1 MKVFNLVES
10 NEEISIEIRGEIG
23 GSWWNDGVTY
33 DKVAAQLKGAVG
45 SKKKVKVK
53 INSLGGDVDEA
64 LAIYELL
71 LSMGDRVTTICEGR
85 CASAATIIAMGGHE
99 RLMSRYALF
108 LVHKCWSGVVGN
120 ENVLEE
126 ELDAQRSIN
135 DRMAQIYADR
145 TGRKK
150 EDIEELMNLFNGD
163 GAWLNVEQ
171 AMEYGFITGQ
181 LPNETKP
188 AEAEYLKDRV
198 KDMLKFKNH
207 KEMKKNITSLA
218 LLCTLLACQEV
229 DAKDNKALLDDDQL
243 KKINDTLAAKDA
255 EIKQLKADKAAAETA
270 KTEAEGKVATAEAAK
285 TEAEGKVTT
294 ANTEK
299 ATLQTRITELEA
311 ILKRLPKQDPPAGGS
326 DTKQGND
333 GEESFEDWYAKQGY
347 VQEAKAT
354 LGR

>member
-1 MKVFNLVES
+1 MKIFNLVES
-10 NEEISIEIRGEIG
+10 TDEISIEIRGEIG

-33 DKVAAQLKGAVG
+33 DKVATLLKGAVG

-135 DRMAQIYADR
+135 DRLAQIYADR
-145 TGRKK
+145 TGSKK
-150 EDIEELMNLFNGD
+150 EDIEELMNRFNGD
-163 GAWLNVEQ
+163 GVWLNVEK

-188 AEAEYLKDRV
+188 AEADYLKDRI

-218 LLCTLLACQEV
+218 LLCALLACQEV

-255 EIKQLKADKAAAETA
+255 EIEQLKAAKAAAETA

-285 TEAEGKVTT
+285 KTAEAEK
-294 ANTEK
+294 AAADAEK
-299 ATLQTRITELEA
+299 ATLQAKVAELQQ
-311 ILKRLPKQDPPAGGS
+311 IVDKTPKQDPPKGGS
-326 DTKQGND
+326 DTNQ
-333 GEESFEDWYAKQGY
+333 GEETFESWYAKQGY
-347 VQEAKAT
+347 VQEAKAM

>member
-1 MKVFNLVES
+1 MKVFNIIE
-10 NEEISIEIRGEIG
+10 NPDEISIEVRGEIG

-135 DRMAQIYADR
+135 DRLAQIYADR
-145 TGRKK
+145 TGSKK
-150 EDIEELMNLFNGD
+150 EDIEELMNRFNGD
-163 GAWLNVEQ
+163 GVWLNVEK

-188 AEAEYLKDRV
+188 AEADYLKDRI

-218 LLCTLLACQEV
+218 LLCALLACQEV

-255 EIKQLKADKAAAETA
+255 EIEQLKAAKTAAEQAKATAEQAKASAESEKAAAETA
-270 KTEAEGKVATAEAAK
+270 KKAAEDRVTELKNLLDKIPAATNPVLGKDTK
-285 TEAEGKVTT
+285 TEDKTGWTDSESYK
-294 ANTEK
+294 K
-299 ATLQTRITELEA
+299 ACAQL
-311 ILKRLPKQDPPAGGS
+311 GV
-326 DTKQGND
+326 
-333 GEESFEDWYAKQGY
+333 EE
-347 VQEAKAT
+347 
-354 LGR
+354 